1 MGASLT
7 LDSADGSREER
18 VVLMDAVWA
27 GPRPDT
33 IVLPQ
38 GFLACGRGNVTHSQ
52 EWSSLIR
59 CELPILRFA
68 LIYTDKERL

>member
-18 VVLMDAVWA
+18 VVLMDGVWA

-33 IVLPQ
+33 TLCCHKVFWRVAE
-38 GFLACGRGNVTHSQ
+38 GT
-52 EWSSLIR
+52 SLIVKNG
-59 CELPILRFA
+59 LV
-68 LIYTDKERL
+68 